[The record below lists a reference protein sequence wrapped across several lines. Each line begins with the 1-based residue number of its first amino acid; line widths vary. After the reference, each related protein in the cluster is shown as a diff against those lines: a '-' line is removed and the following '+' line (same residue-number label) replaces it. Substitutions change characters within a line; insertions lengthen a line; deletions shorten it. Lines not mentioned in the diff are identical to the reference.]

1 VRRVAARSATVGSP
15 QAGGTATNAAL
26 AGRLQ
31 EVRART
37 LFLIEGLSDEA
48 LNQVHDPL
56 MSPIAWDLGH
66 IATFEDLWLAQ
77 NAFGSAPLRA
87 DLGQVYDP
95 FTAPRSERGALP
107 YLRGAGVLGHLE
119 AVRARTLALLEDAD
133 LSGSGGELLTDG
145 FVYEMVLRH
154 EQQHTETILQTLQ
167 IMIGEP
173 YEPPVRRPLPAAE
186 RAAADMALV
195 PGGPFEM
202 GAPSRGFAYD
212 NERPRHAQD
221 LPPFLI
227 DRVPVT
233 NGQMTDFIADGGY
246 RRPELWTADGWE
258 WREREA
264 VELPRYWSC
273 DDGVHIVRS
282 FGEEAPVDPALPVC
296 HVSWFEADAYARW
309 AGKRLPT
316 EAEWE
321 KAAAWDPESGQ
332 SRPHPWGGQPA
343 SERVANLG
351 QLAFGPA
358 PSGAYRCGE
367 SPCGMRQAAGDVW
380 EWTSS
385 PFEGYTGFRAFP
397 YREYSE
403 EFFGGPYRVLRGGSW
418 ATQPEAV
425 SNTFRN
431 WDYPQRRQIFA
442 GFRCAADAEEGA

>member
-1 VRRVAARSATVGSP
+1 MARSVTL
-15 QAGGTATNAAL
+15 GTAHAGATAANAAL

-37 LFLIEGLSDEA
+37 LLLVERLSDEA

-77 NAFGSAPLRA
+77 TAFGRDPLRA
-87 DLGQVYDP
+87 DLGRVYDP
-95 FTAPRSERGALP
+95 FTAPRTERGALP
-107 YLRGAGVLGHLE
+107 YLRGAEVLQHME
-119 AVRARTLALLEDAD
+119 AVRDRTLALLEDAN
-133 LSGSGGELLTDG
+133 LSGSGEELLADG
-145 FVYEMVLRH
+145 FVHEMVLRH

-167 IMIGEP
+167 IMVSEP
-173 YEPPVRRPLPAAE
+173 YEPPVRRPLP
-186 RAAADMALV
+186 RADAVAADMAFV

-202 GAPSRGFAYD
+202 GAASHGFAYD
-212 NERPRHAQD
+212 NERPRHARD
-221 LPPFLI
+221 VPGFLI
-227 DRVPVT
+227 DRVPVA
-233 NGQMTDFIADGGY
+233 NGQMAEFIEAGGY
-246 RRPELWTADGWE
+246 RRPELWAAEGWA

-273 DDGVHIVRS
+273 DDGAYMVRS
-282 FGEEAPVDPALPVC
+282 FGAEAPVDPALPAC
-296 HVSWFEADAYARW
+296 HVSWYEADAYARW

-321 KAAAWDPESGQ
+321 KAAACDPGAGES
-332 SRPHPWGGQPA
+332 RAHPWGEQAA

-351 QLAFGPA
+351 QLGFGPA
-358 PSGAYRCGE
+358 PCGAYRGGE

-380 EWTSS
+380 EWTASA
-385 PFEGYTGFRAFP
+385 FEGYPGFRAFP

-418 ATQPEAV
+418 ATQAEAV

-442 GFRCAADAEEGA
+442 GFRCAADAEEAR